1 MAAEWGVAW
10 RSQEKS
16 VHTLRAAVIAHREI
30 DEVHQELGG
39 TRYKEFLAS
48 VSPYFYAMRGK
59 QARQ

>member
-1 MAAEWGVAW
+1 MAW